1 MRNLVFSFALLASG
15 GLCSSPLC
23 LAQERPRR
31 AGTHNRV
38 VAALTWPVRSYY
50 IETKETFR
58 DMREDQMLRAE
69 AVALFG
75 AAAFGN
81 ASLEVL
87 YHQNA
92 RATVGDPARFFIG
105 HRPHGVQLWLVSGAA
120 NVALLD
126 AAHYL
131 SRDINKHRHG
141 NGFARYGCLAGIVG
155 LSAWYT
161 AAGVHNLDLKNP
173 PVSPPSSTARLASH

>member
-69 AVALFG
+69 AVCRIR
-75 AAAFGN
+75 
-81 ASLEVL
+81 
-87 YHQNA
+87 QC
-92 RATVGDPARFFIG
+92 
-105 HRPHGVQLWLVSGAA
+105 QSG
-120 NVALLD
+120 
-126 AAHYL
+126 
-131 SRDINKHRHG
+131 
-141 NGFARYGCLAGIVG
+141 
-155 LSAWYT
+155 SAI
-161 AAGVHNLDLKNP
+161 
-173 PVSPPSSTARLASH
+173 SPKCESNRG